1 MNVPDEESQIVAER
15 LRLARESLGFT
26 QDEVGDALDIPRT
39 SVHAMETGKRK
50 VSAVELRR
58 LSRLYRKSV
67 EWLLGEEP
75 KLDDAA
81 ADGALFRAT
90 RELSEEDQAQV
101 LKYAQFLAL
110 GSTRA
115 KRRSAG
121 A

>member
-1 MNVPDEESQIVAER
+1 MTDKETQIVAVR
-15 LRLARESLGFT
+15 LRQARESLGFT
-26 QDEVGDALDIPRT
+26 QDEVGEALDIPRT

-58 LSRLYRKSV
+58 LSRLYRKNV

-75 KLDDAA
+75 GDDNAA
-81 ADGALFRAT
+81 GNGALFRAT

-101 LKYAQFLAL
+101 LRYAQFLAT

-115 KRRSAG
+115 KGKRG
-121 A
+121 

>member
-1 MNVPDEESQIVAER
+1 MTDKETQLVAER

-26 QDEVGDALDIPRT
+26 QDEVGEALDIPRT
-39 SVHAMETGKRK
+39 SVHAMEAGKRK

-75 KLDDAA
+75 PENAA
-81 ADGALFRAT
+81 ATNGALYRAT

-101 LKYAQFLAL
+101 LKYAQFLAT

-115 KRRSAG
+115 KGKRA
-121 A
+121 